1 MFVNTID
8 VSLAY
13 CKECSISKVS

>member
-8 VSLAY
+8 GLLAH

>member
-8 VSLAY
+8 VSLAH
-13 CKECSISKVS
+13 CKECSISEVS